1 MLVLGGFLLT
11 ACFVS
16 QSTTESSAIHPSYT
30 GSSVMQPATA
40 AAPTEP
46 LHGITLESIEDFPAS
61 HQIIA
66 DNEQPLTVR
75 LVMDL
80 ELDLREYQDEV
91 ADLSSV
97 SSVMVQLADSEQL
110 GQLSTSQYA
119 QRAAE
124 AVKLFGDNVDIWE
137 IGNELNGEWV
147 GKSPEEI
154 NEKVL
159 AAHQVIAAAGGQTA
173 LTLNYWSSPDC
184 YAQPWEATLDYA
196 QDMPEELRDVD
207 YILLSVYETACSP
220 PQYPTAVELGDTLAA
235 LGELFPDAALG
246 IGEIGAQGVEDGLA
260 ADPSLEQKQAIAHKY
275 YGMYTELRQQ
285 LGDQFIGG
293 YFWWYF
299 KRDVVD
305 EKENQSLMPSLG
317 FD

>member
-1 MLVLGGFLLT
+1 M
-11 ACFVS
+11 
-16 QSTTESSAIHPSYT
+16 QSAAE
-30 GSSVMQPATA
+30 GAT
-40 AAPTEP
+40 TEP
-46 LHGITLESIEDFPAS
+46 LHGITLESIEDFPES

-66 DNEQPLTVR
+66 DNEEPLTVR

-110 GQLSTSQYA
+110 GQLTTEQYA
-119 QRAAE
+119 QRATE

-154 NEKVL
+154 NEKVV
-159 AAHQVIAAAGGQTA
+159 AAHQVITAAGGQTA

-196 QDMPEELRDVD
+196 QGMPKELKDVD

-220 PQYPTAVELGDTLAA
+220 PQYPTAAELGNTLAA
-235 LGELFPDAALG
+235 LGKLFPDAALG

-260 ADPSLEQKQAIAHKY
+260 ADPSLEQKQAIANRY
-275 YGMYTELRQQ
+275 YGMYTKLRQQ
-285 LGDQFIGG
+285 LGNRFIGG

-305 EKENQSLMPSLG
+305 EREDQSLMPSLG